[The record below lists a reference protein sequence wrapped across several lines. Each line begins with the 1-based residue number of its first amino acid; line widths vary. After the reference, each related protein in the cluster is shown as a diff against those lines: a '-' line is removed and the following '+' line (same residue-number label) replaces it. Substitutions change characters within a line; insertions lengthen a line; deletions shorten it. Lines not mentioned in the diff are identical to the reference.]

1 MCSLLEDI
9 VKRSEKARASSEEFQ
24 IFIRAQGGFRLF
36 LDHKLVMSAWQGT
49 CRVQ

>member
-24 IFIRAQGGFRLF
+24 KRHGQL
-36 LDHKLVMSAWQGT
+36 LLVV
-49 CRVQ
+49 C